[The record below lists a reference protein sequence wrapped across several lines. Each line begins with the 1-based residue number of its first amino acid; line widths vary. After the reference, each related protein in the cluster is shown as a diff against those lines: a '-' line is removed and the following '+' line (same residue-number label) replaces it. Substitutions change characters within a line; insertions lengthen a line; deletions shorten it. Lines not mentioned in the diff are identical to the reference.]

1 MRTSSR
7 EEIKKARED
16 DVIAKSVEDA
26 MNDQLNFELR
36 SAYDYL
42 AMSAYCEAESL
53 PGFAH
58 WLRAQAQEEVDH
70 AMKFYKFIADRGGRV
85 RLQGLGTPA
94 TDFDS
99 LLEVFEQSLDNERS
113 VTRAINE
120 LYTLTTKEQD
130 YASQAFLNW
139 FVTEQVEE
147 EKTVEAIIDDL
158 KRAGTSGEALYLI
171 DKDLAGRT
179 PAGD

>member
-1 MRTSSR
+1 L
-7 EEIKKARED
+7 
-16 DVIAKSVEDA
+16 IAQSIEDA

-36 SAYDYL
+36 SAYNYL

-58 WLRAQAQEEVDH
+58 WLRTQSQEEVDH
-70 AMKFYKFIADRGGRV
+70 AMKFYTFIVDRGGRV
-85 RLQGLGTPA
+85 KLQDLGTPA
-94 TDFDS
+94 EDFKS
-99 LLEVFEQSLDNERS
+99 LLEIFEQSLDNERA

-158 KRAGTSGEALYLI
+158 QRVGSSGEGLYLI
-171 DKDLAGRT
+171 DKDLGGRT
-179 PAGD
+179 

>member
-1 MRTSSR
+1 
-7 EEIKKARED
+7 
-16 DVIAKSVEDA
+16 

-36 SAYDYL
+36 SAYNYL

-58 WLRAQAQEEVDH
+58 WLRTQSREEVDH
-70 AMKFYKFIADRGGRV
+70 AMKFYTFIVDRGGRV
-85 RLQGLGTPA
+85 KMQDLGTPA
-94 TDFDS
+94 EDFKS
-99 LLEVFEQSLDNERS
+99 LLEIFEQSLDNERA

-158 KRAGTSGEALYLI
+158 QRVGSSGEGLYLI
-171 DKDLAGRT
+171 DKDLGGRT
-179 PAGD
+179 

>member
-1 MRTSSR
+1 M
-7 EEIKKARED
+7 
-16 DVIAKSVEDA
+16 IAKSIEDA

-36 SAYDYL
+36 SAYNYL

-53 PGFAH
+53 SGFAH
-58 WLRAQAQEEVDH
+58 WLRSQAQEEVAH
-70 AMKFYKFIADRGGRV
+70 AMKFYTFIIDRGGRV
-85 RLQGLGTPA
+85 KLQDLGTPA
-94 TDFDS
+94 ADFQS
-99 LLEVFEQSLDNERS
+99 LLEVFEQSLDNERA

-147 EKTVEAIIDDL
+147 EKTVESIIDDL
-158 KRAGTSGEALYLI
+158 KRVGDAGDALYIL
-171 DKDLAGRT
+171 DKDLGGRT
-179 PAGD
+179 RAAG